1 VKRLRVEVVY
11 ALAAVQHVVELVL
24 PANATIADALDRV
37 RPLPEFAGIDIDN
50 ATVGVFGTVVADH
63 SQRLNEG
70 DRVEIYRPLT
80 VDPMTA
86 RRLRAN
92 RRREG

>member
-1 VKRLRVEVVY
+1 MSKLHVEVVY
-11 ALAAVQHVVELVL
+11 ALPEEQHLIELNL
-24 PANATIADALDRV
+24 PAGATVADVLSRVRTAPGFADVDLDRASV
-37 RPLPEFAGIDIDN
+37 GI
-50 ATVGVFGTVVADH
+50 FGTVVADRD
-63 SQRLNEG
+63 QRLNEG

-92 RRREG
+92 RPAE

>member
-1 VKRLRVEVVY
+1 MTRLRVEVIY
-11 ALAAVQHVVELVL
+11 ALADAQHCVELSL
-24 PANATIADALDRV
+24 TSGATIADALDRV
-37 RPLPEFAGIDIDN
+37 RSMPAFADVDIDN
-50 ATVGVFGTVVADH
+50 ASVGIFGAIVTDRN
-63 SQRLNEG
+63 QRLSEG

-92 RRREG
+92 RRAQ

>member
-1 VKRLRVEVVY
+1 MNVVRVEVGY
-11 ALAAVQHVVELVL
+11 ALPDAQYVVELEL
-24 PANATIADALDRV
+24 PDGATVADALARV
-37 RPLPEFAGIDIDN
+37 ASEPAFGKIDL
-50 ATVGVFGTVVADH
+50 AQARVGVYGLVVSDR
-63 SQRLNEG
+63 SQQLNEG

-92 RRREG
+92 RRAE

>member
-11 ALAAVQHVVELVL
+11 ALAEVQHLTELVL
-24 PANATIADALDRV
+24 PAGATVADALDRA
-37 RPLPEFAGIDIDN
+37 RGLPEFVGVEIDN
-50 ATVGVFGTVVADH
+50 AVVGVFGTVVADRN
-63 SQRLNEG
+63 QRLNEG

-86 RRLRAN
+86 RRLRAS
-92 RRREG
+92 RRAE

>member
-1 VKRLRVEVVY
+1 MSRLRVEVVY
-11 ALAAVQHVVELVL
+11 ALAEAQHLVELVL
-24 PANATIADALDRV
+24 PAESTVADALNRV
-37 RPLPEFAGIDIDN
+37 RTLPGFEGVDIEN
-50 ATVGVFGTVVADH
+50 ASVGVFGAVIADRN
-63 SQRLNEG
+63 QRLNEG

-92 RRREG
+92 RKAE

>member
-1 VKRLRVEVVY
+1 MTRLRVEVVY
-11 ALAAVQHVVELVL
+11 ALADVQHCVELSL
-24 PANATIADALDRV
+24 SSGATIADALDRV
-37 RPLPEFAGIDIDN
+37 RNQPEFRGVDIDN
-50 ATVGVFGTVVADH
+50 ASVGIFGTIVTDR
-63 SQRLNEG
+63 SQRLSEG

-92 RRREG
+92 RRAQ

>member
-1 VKRLRVEVVY
+1 MKRLRVEVVY
-11 ALAAVQHVVELVL
+11 ALAEVQHVVELAL
-24 PANATIADALDRV
+24 PANATVADALDRA
-37 RPLPEFAGIDIDN
+37 RRLPEFAGIDIAN
-50 ATVGVFGTVVADH
+50 AAIGVFGTLVTDRN
-63 SQRLNEG
+63 QRLNEG

>member
-1 VKRLRVEVVY
+1 MNKLHVEVVY
-11 ALAAVQHVVELVL
+11 ARPDAQHLIELDL
-24 PANATIADALDRV
+24 PAGATIADALNRV
-37 RPLPEFAGIDIDN
+37 RALPGFADVDIDH
-50 ATVGVFGTVVADH
+50 ASVGVFGTVMTDRG
-63 SQRLNEG
+63 QRLNEG

-92 RRREG
+92 RRAE

>member
-1 VKRLRVEVVY
+1 MSRLRVEVVY
-11 ALAAVQHVVELVL
+11 ALAEAQHLVELVL
-24 PANATIADALDRV
+24 PAESTVADALNRV
-37 RPLPEFAGIDIDN
+37 RTLPGFEGADIEN
-50 ATVGVFGTVVADH
+50 ASVGVFGAMIADRH
-63 SQRLNEG
+63 QRLNEG

-92 RRREG
+92 RKAE